1 MELHTKLGVLLRELG
16 FIKRSAKVLGSG
28 RLNAEEDCVLETQA
42 GVQLFVEFG
51 MTLRMQ
57 GCAIQAQETFLEARR
72 TEEGMILVRDIGWT
86 KFCMGDYEGALPHLE
101 EAAAISKQA
110 GVAEF
115 PQGPDTLSALATVTH
130 SLGNLGA
137 AIQIHGSGVEILREI
152 DALQS
157 PTGGKQLNELA
168 TAKRLSGDID
178 GSQQANAECLRILNA
193 AGTYAMHKGAEAER
207 ELAGILAAKSEMQQA
222 AAAYSRQPIPRNPA
236 HDRPVYETTGGLK
249 LLVERAQYE
258 WDQKAYKCSME
269 TFEEAL
275 RIHAKIAGKEWVSP
289 RKALIVE
296 CIVQLRAA
304 QDASLKM
311 CL

>member
-1 MELHTKLGVLLRELG
+1 
-16 FIKRSAKVLGSG
+16 
-28 RLNAEEDCVLETQA
+28 
-42 GVQLFVEFG
+42 
-51 MTLRMQ
+51 
-57 GCAIQAQETFLEARR
+57 
-72 TEEGMILVRDIGWT
+72 MILVRDIGWT
-86 KFCMGDYEGALPHLE
+86 KFCMDDYEGALPHLE

-110 GVAEF
+110 GIVES
-115 PQGPDTLSALATVTH
+115 PQGSNTLSALATVTH
-130 SLGNLGA
+130 SLGNLDA
-137 AIQIHGSGVEILREI
+137 AIQIHESGVEILREI

-193 AGTYAMHKGAEAER
+193 TGTYATHKGAEAER

-222 AAAYSRQPIPRNPA
+222 AAAYSRSLEIL
-236 HDRPVYETTGGLK
+236 HMTGSYETIGGLK

-296 CIVQLRAA
+296 SIVQLRAA

-311 CL
+311 CCN